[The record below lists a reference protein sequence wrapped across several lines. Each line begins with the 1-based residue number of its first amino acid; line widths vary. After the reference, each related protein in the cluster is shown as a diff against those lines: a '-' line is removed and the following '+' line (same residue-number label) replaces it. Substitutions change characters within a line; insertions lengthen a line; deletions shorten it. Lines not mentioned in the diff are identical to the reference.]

1 MEANQRLPAWFTPEH
16 QKKILDLYRE
26 SGGRCVVTHKP
37 CAGKWDINFRTVTTC
52 RWGASCNAPLEPGE
66 MCGRLHKEDPSRPE
80 VPCETVTVG
89 ESRWRCAYGDYP
101 CYSAVIIPDDV
112 FPGRKFVIGELV
124 FAFPDEF
131 KEMLPGVRTTDYLR
145 ILAKDWRALHADL
158 KRAEQVQEERQM
170 HAGTP
175 ATERQ
180 LGRFSDIAR
189 EIFHEE
195 QPGFYIKSPRIYDT
209 EEKKIIQAGIAPV
222 AGQKWKPVAVVEIP
236 SSSTYDQEKKKWVP
250 VTINVDISPAMK
262 NISKAARNKAIRY
275 GKPLPGP
282 NMFEVEKIV
291 ADAVMEYQ
299 RTGKEPEIK

>member
-16 QKKILDLYRE
+16 QKEILKLYRE

-37 CAGKWDINFRTVTTC
+37 CAGKWDVNFRTVSTC
-52 RWGASCNAPLEPGE
+52 RWGASCDAPLKPGE
-66 MCGRLHKEDPSRPE
+66 MCARLHKEDPSRPE
-80 VPCETVTVG
+80 VPCETITVG

-101 CYSAVIIPDDV
+101 CYSAVIIPDGV

-131 KEMLPGVRTTDYLR
+131 KEMLPGIRTTDYLR
-145 ILAKDWRALHADL
+145 ILAKDWRQLHADL
-158 KRAEQVQEERQM
+158 KRAEQLQEEKQM

-175 ATERQ
+175 MTERQ

-195 QPGFYIKSPRIYDT
+195 QPGFYIKGYSIMPAEGGR
-209 EEKKIIQAGIAPV
+209 
-222 AGQKWKPVAVVEIP
+222 WKPVANVEIP

-250 VTINVDISPAMK
+250 ETIIVDVTSAMK
-262 NISKAARNKAIRY
+262 NVSKAARNKAIRY
-275 GKPLPGP
+275 GKPLPEP
-282 NMFEVEKIV
+282 NQLDIEKLV
-291 ADAVMEYQ
+291 AKAVRE
-299 RTGKEPEIK
+299 RLK